1 MSSTYAHYQGP
12 SSLPSDYAILSS
24 LQNEPDQDSD
34 LDSDSDSDKTYYR
47 PAHPTIAWSSPQP
60 LETTPLLSIPPP
72 PCIEETIDNVDSY
85 FIFWEELFILAKYA
99 LPVFAYVRL
108 IICGIHILTP
118 PSTHVL
124 EYSLVVVSVVSIGHL
139 STSALAAISLGSM
152 TASVSGFSIIQG
164 MANALDTL
172 LPSAWTSPHPELV
185 GLWAQRMS
193 EFFVSISVK
202 ISH

>member
-24 LQNEPDQDSD
+24 LQNDPDQDSD
-34 LDSDSDSDKTYYR
+34 SDSEDSDKTYYR
-47 PAHPTIAWSSPQP
+47 PAHPTIARPSAQP
-60 LETTPLLSIPPP
+60 LENTPLLSIPPP

-85 FIFWEELFILAKYA
+85 FIFWEELFLLAKYA
-99 LPVFAYVRL
+99 LPVFAYVHLNR
-108 IICGIHILTP
+108 GVHILTP
-118 PSTHVL
+118 LSTHVL

-193 EFFVSISVK
+193 EFFVSILVK
-202 ISH
+202 IRH